1 VSIARFRRRAVRTWA
16 RARRRHRWLD
26 HLTRAGRRYHLADG
40 RRLAAAVTFYGF
52 FAVFA
57 MAVLGFAVLGYVLD
71 DVPVERA
78 VEDYL
83 AENLPVLDTS
93 ALREARGAASVIGLV
108 SLPVVGLLWVD
119 SLRSSIRAIWRI
131 EEYPGG
137 FFLRWSIDGVAL
149 IGLAVLLAV
158 SLTVAFGFAA
168 LLERLVVAVGAA
180 AFTPA
185 QLLVAV
191 VGFVLG
197 FAVNTLLAGFVLTG
211 LPRLRMPLRRVLGPG
226 LLIAAGLVVL
236 KTLAWLFVERVQA
249 NPALQVV
256 AGAAGLLIFLL
267 VLNQLILYA
276 AALTATGN
284 AGPVVDLATRHRL

>member
-1 VSIARFRRRAVRTWA
+1 MPIARLFRRAVRTWA
-16 RARRRHRWLD
+16 RARRRYRWLD
-26 HLTRAGRRYHLADG
+26 HLARAGQRYNQADG

-71 DVPVERA
+71 DVAVERA

-119 SLRSSIRAIWRI
+119 SLRSSVRAIWRI

-149 IGLAVLLAV
+149 LGLGVLLAV

-180 AFTPA
+180 EFTPA

-211 LPRLRMPLRRVLGPG
+211 LPRLRMSLRRVLGPG
-226 LLIAAGLVVL
+226 LLIAAGLMVL
-236 KTLAWLFVERVQA
+236 KTLAWLVVERVQA

-256 AGAAGLLIFLL
+256 AGAAGVLVFLL

-284 AGPVVDLATRHRL
+284 TGPVVDLATRQRL